1 MNRMTS
7 LVCGLL
13 LTIASFA
20 YAQDLQDLQPTAYS
34 SNSLRAQQ
42 LVAWTWMQEPQPVL
56 TQLFI
61 GRIIRVGGA
70 YVLKVPGN
78 TLYHVDEQ
86 AYAKQFEKQE
96 VRLIGNLETRSN
108 TIRVVKIDLL
118 SQTQSPR
125 EVKR

>member
-7 LVCGLL
+7 LGCGLL
-13 LTIASFA
+13 LIVAPFA
-20 YAQDLQDLQPTAYS
+20 YAQDLQDRPLTAYT
-34 SNSLRAQQ
+34 SNSLRARQ

-61 GRIIRVGGA
+61 GRIIRVGGT

-78 TLYHVDEQ
+78 TLYHMDEQ
-86 AYAKQFEKQE
+86 AYAKQFEKHE

-108 TIRVVKIDLL
+108 TIRIVKIDLL